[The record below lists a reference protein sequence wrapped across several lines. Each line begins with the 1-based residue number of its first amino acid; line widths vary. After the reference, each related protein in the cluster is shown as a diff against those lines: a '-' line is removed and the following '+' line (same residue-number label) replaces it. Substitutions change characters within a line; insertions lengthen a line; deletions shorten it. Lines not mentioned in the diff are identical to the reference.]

1 MTLYKYR
8 GLQSFKYL
16 VDIFL
21 KQRLYAAPYAD
32 LNDPMEGQYLLSP
45 SGSIDLDMEKM
56 LNTAKDSFRICS
68 LSRSPDNQL
77 MWAHYAEGH
86 RGLAIGV
93 EIVDSDCE
101 IRDIVYEGPMKIGQH
116 NFDAQ
121 APLQVLS
128 RKLSAWE
135 YEEEV
140 RAFVRNKHYVGVS
153 IREVI
158 LGSRMSNQDKSL
170 VKELCAR
177 TCPEVAIMTA
187 GT

>member
-8 GLQSFKYL
+8 GLQSFKFL

-21 KQRLYAAPYAD
+21 KSRLYAAPYSD

-45 SGSIDLDMEKM
+45 SGSIDADMEKM
-56 LNTAKDSFRICS
+56 LNSEKDRFRICS
-68 LSRSPDNQL
+68 FSRNPDNQL

-86 RGLAIGV
+86 RGLVLGV
-93 EIVDSDCE
+93 DIREADCE
-101 IRDIVYEGPMKIGQH
+101 VRDIIYEGPLNVGWH
-116 NFDAQ
+116 NFDSQ

-140 RAFVRNKHYVGVS
+140 RAFVKNQFFVS
-153 IREVI
+153 VEIKEI
-158 LGSRMSNQDKSL
+158 FLGSRMSNQDKSL
-170 VKELCAR
+170 VKALCSR
-177 TCPEVAIMTA
+177 TCPDVPIRTA
-187 GT
+187 GK